1 MGGDADDA
9 VGDAVRCHHDA
20 VHVGEFGD
28 PFEFGDA
35 SDVEGVG
42 ADYSDGFGFDEVF
55 EVLAEVDL
63 LAGVDRRGGL
73 HLHFAEEF
81 G

>member
-1 MGGDADDA
+1 MMSY
-9 VGDAVRCHHDA
+9 HHSGLPA
-20 VHVGEFGD
+20 GYSK
-28 PFEFGDA
+28 A
-35 SDVEGVG
+35 IEGVG

-63 LAGVDRRGGL
+63 LAGVDWRGGL

-81 G
+81 GQDVGGVVAGYGVFEPHYV